1 MYSRDGIKF
10 MKLSADNKTVFQAA
24 SIIQNEIKSMK
35 DTMPWPSQAW
45 ARL

>member
-1 MYSRDGIKF
+1 MGLNLL
-10 MKLSADNKTVFQAA
+10 KLSADDNKTVFQAA

-35 DTMPWPSQAW
+35 DTIPWSSQAW